1 MSGRST
7 SRRQRAPGDAMR
19 RGWVL
24 PWARRLAGVG
34 LVVTVAGCAAYQD
47 IVFFLL
53 PAPAELPDGLFEQP
67 AVPLQG
73 DALARFVAGHGAF
86 HEARAAASGPGGAP
100 GDGRGRRADARACA
114 ACHVNNGRG
123 RPPQAGERPDTM
135 ILRISQGAPEAGAT
149 PGATPGAAPGAAPRP
164 DPRYGRQFDYH
175 PGPGARVEGRVT
187 VTYREL
193 RGRFPDG
200 EDYALRLPSY
210 GFSELAFGP
219 LGEDTLVSPRIA
231 PAVIG
236 LGLIAGL
243 DEKAI
248 LARADPDD
256 ADGDGVSGRAN
267 YVTDPLDGEVKLGR
281 FGWKAGAASL
291 GRRSAASEGAGTDGC
306 ADAEAACDARAHDG
320 GPAPGSAESE
330 DLAYYLW
337 LLGAPARRDVEDPQV
352 IRGEALFAVAGCG
365 GCHLPRM
372 VSGAH
377 PDQPLLSRM
386 VFHPYS
392 DFLLHD
398 MGKGLADGRPDF
410 EASGREW
417 RTPPLWGL
425 GLTEAVGG
433 AAFFLHDGRARG
445 LMEAILWHGG
455 EATPARK
462 KVRAMDEAERTALI
476 AFLNSL

>member
-1 MSGRST
+1 
-7 SRRQRAPGDAMR
+7 
-19 RGWVL
+19 
-24 PWARRLAGVG
+24 
-34 LVVTVAGCAAYQD
+34 VVTVAGCAAYQD
-47 IVFFLL
+47 IVSFLL

-67 AVPLQG
+67 VVPLQG
-73 DALARFVAGHGAF
+73 DAPARFLAGYEAF
-86 HEARAAASGPGGAP
+86 HEARAAASGPGSAP
-100 GDGRGRRADARACA
+100 EDGRGHQADARACA

-123 RPPQAGERPDTM
+123 RPPQEAGERPDTM
-135 ILRISQGAPEAGAT
+135 ILRISQGAREA
-149 PGATPGAAPGAAPRP
+149 GAAPGTATGAAPLP
-164 DPRYGRQFDYH
+164 HPRYGRQFDYH
-175 PGPGARVEGRVT
+175 PGPDARVEGRVT

-231 PAVIG
+231 PPVIG

-267 YVTDPLDGEVKLGR
+267 YVTDPLDGGVRLGR

-291 GRRSAASEGAGTDGC
+291 GRRSTTSEVTGTDSC
-306 ADAEAACDARAHDG
+306 ADTAAACDARAHG
-320 GPAPGSAESE
+320 SGSAPGSAGSQG
-330 DLAYYLW
+330 LAYYLQ

-352 IRGEALFAVAGCG
+352 IRGEALFAAAGCG

-372 VSGAH
+372 VSGVH

>member
-1 MSGRST
+1 MSGRSY
-7 SRRQRAPGDAMR
+7 SRRQRAPGDAPR
-19 RGWVL
+19 RGRVL
-24 PWARRLAGVG
+24 PWARRLAGAG
-34 LVVTVAGCAAYQD
+34 LVVTLAGCATYQD
-47 IVFFLL
+47 IVSFFL

-67 AVPLQG
+67 VVPLQG
-73 DALARFVAGHGAF
+73 DALARFLAGHGAF
-86 HEARAAASGPGGAP
+86 HEARAAASEPGREP
-100 GDGRGRRADARACA
+100 KDGRGRQADARACA

-123 RPPQAGERPDTM
+123 RPPQQAGERPDTM
-135 ILRISQGAPEAGAT
+135 ILRISRGAREAGAV
-149 PGATPGAAPGAAPRP
+149 PGTAPLP

-210 GFSELAFGP
+210 RFSELAFGP

-231 PAVIG
+231 PPAIG

-267 YVTDPLDGEVKLGR
+267 YVTDRLDGEVKLGR

-291 GRRSAASEGAGTDGC
+291 GRRPATSEATGTDSC
-306 ADAEAACDARAHDG
+306 ADVACDARAHDR

-337 LLGAPARRDVEDPQV
+337 LLGAPTRRDVEDPQV
-352 IRGEALFAVAGCG
+352 IRGEALFAAAGCG
-365 GCHLPRM
+365 RCHLPSM

-377 PDQPLLSRM
+377 PDQPMLSYKL
-386 VFHPYS
+386 FHPYS

-410 EASGREW
+410 KASGREW
-417 RTPPLWGL
+417 RTAPLWGI
-425 GLTEAVGG
+425 GLTERVGRH
-433 AAFFLHDGRARG
+433 AFFLHDGRARG

-455 EATPARK
+455 EASSARK
-462 KVRAMDEAERTALI
+462 NVRAMDKEDRAALI
-476 AFLNSL
+476 AFLESL